1 MSLER
6 RLQCIEHRAEQRR
19 RRQLYQT
26 IAQDCGLTVPE
37 LLAEVEAFLAQ
48 PLADQ
53 LAEVDAIAATMQAK
67 GQPWDD
73 VEEVKAVLRRAEQ
86 P

>member
-6 RLQCIEHRAEQRR
+6 RLRCIEHRAEQRR
-19 RRQLYQT
+19 RRQLYET

-37 LLAEVEAFLAQ
+37 LLAEAKEFLAQ